1 MALTDLQFAI
11 LVFGS
16 DHPYTCKCKIC
27 LGWWLMVGPEET
39 ETGWNVG
46 PFTREEFEAAGGVW
60 PDTEGGDD
68 DSQTSEG

>member
-1 MALTDLQFAI
+1 
-11 LVFGS
+11 
-16 DHPYTCKCKIC
+16 
-27 LGWWLMVGPEET
+27 MVGPEET

-60 PDTEGGDD
+60 PDTEGGND